1 MATITGIKVG
11 QTTITATYGGV
22 TSTGVTFTVTSIAP
36 TLTFTAT
43 SGTITY
49 NNDRKAIGTVTYK
62 GLNDEAVA
70 GGKAYYLVKTTSGV
84 PTASST
90 EGTGWVEVSNG
101 GTVYATKSG
110 VVTDAGTYYVFL
122 KADAGTNY
130 TSVDPKSG
138 GNKTVSRAT
147 GSAGSVTNPAAQ
159 NYKDGTTTNYTFT
172 IGISDATGTV
182 TYPSSI
188 TVKDASN
195 NTVSGW
201 TISGT
206 TITVPYAQ
214 GAGTYTVTGNIT
226 VAQST
231 NYEAVSATS
240 KAWTITINKVSDA
253 SVTAALSTGTL
264 TYAPNTARTLASVSA
279 THGVSTYYLGYKKG
293 SAATADSQITWGTA
307 NTSSITAVDAGN
319 YYIYKK
325 WTADSNHSNN
335 GTYTQVGSTYRTIG
349 KATGSSGSVS
359 NPAAQNYKDG
369 NTTNYSFTLGIS
381 GATGTVTYPSSIT
394 VKDASNNTVSGWTIS
409 GSTVTVPYSQGAG
422 EYTVTGNIT
431 VAATDNYNAVSATSK
446 SWTIT
451 INKVSDASLTAAL
464 STGTLTYA
472 PSTARTLASVSAT
485 HGVGTYYLGY
495 KKGSAAT
502 ADSQITWGT
511 ANTSSITAVDA
522 GNYYIYKKW
531 TADSN
536 HSNNGTYTQVGS
548 TYRTIGKATGSSG
561 SVSNPAAQNYKDG
574 NTTNYS
580 FTLGISGATGTV
592 TYPSSITVKDAS
604 NNTVSGWTISGSTV
618 TVPYS
623 QGAGE
628 YTVTGNIT
636 VAATDNYN
644 SVSATSKTWTITI
657 NKVADAS
664 VTVTTAANAGSYN
677 SAATLVTAAN
687 SSSHGTS
694 SAKIGYSL
702 GQASSDSD
710 ITWVNVGTA
719 LSLTATANAGTY
731 YIYKKWTADS
741 NHSNNGTYT
750 QVTTL
755 TRSKITGSV
764 GTPVNPEAQNY
775 KDGNTTNYTFTI
787 SMSGNTGTI
796 TYPSSITVKDASNNT
811 VSNWT
816 ISGNTITVPYTQG
829 AGTYTV
835 TGSVSAAA
843 STNYNAVSATSKAWT
858 ITINKVSDASLT
870 AALTSGTLTYN
881 GSNKTLAEVSATHGV
896 GTYYLG
902 YKKGSAAT
910 ADSQITWGTANASSI
925 SASSAGDYYIY
936 YKFSP
941 DANHSNSKTYTQVG
955 STYRTIGKATPT
967 MTLAGETK
975 AYHNTVYVKA
985 TTSVAG
991 KVYWGTTSGTSGM
1004 TNELTVSASTAT
1016 NVTSRNTLGS
1026 TTVYAYF
1033 VPTDTTNYNS
1043 LGNSSD
1049 DHTSA
1054 TMEITKATD
1063 AKVTVTLNTTA
1074 STLIYNPT
1082 TPRTLATAT
1091 QEGTSSY
1098 QLGYKKGSAATS
1110 DSQITWG
1117 TANINTLTAS
1127 DVGTY
1132 YIYYK
1137 FSPDSNHS
1145 NSAGYTQVGTVAIT
1159 KATAT
1164 LPGTISG
1171 DSKEFHEVARAT
1183 VSRDYVGGTL
1193 KYSTDSGST
1202 WNNVTWNSGNLTANP
1217 SKSTLGDMSVI
1228 FKVFNTDGNYSDS
1241 AASSAVTLSVY
1252 ASDDARMEVTL
1263 VSTTLTYNNTNQTI
1277 ASVDTT
1283 NSTKYEGIQTY
1294 NIGYKKGAE
1303 ATADSQITWNNNNS
1317 TPLQAKNAGTYY
1329 VYYKFTSDS
1338 NHSNDKTYT
1347 LVGSVTINQAT
1358 ANLTYST
1365 ESAISLYCTETANAY
1380 NKTDVQKTPTI
1391 ATSAASSTTNGSAA
1405 ITYSTSKSGW
1415 TNNGT
1420 TLTIPANTAAA
1431 TYNITVSATVAA
1443 SPDGNYPA
1451 KTVTNNLTVTI
1462 TEVTLSTVT
1471 LNLSETTVSYG
1482 GSATVSSVIAKYS
1495 NNKTKDV
1502 KDELTPNASS
1512 GNRINAAD
1520 TTIVSIS

>member
-319 YYIYKK
+319 YYVYYKFSPD
-325 WTADSNHSNN
+325 ANHSNSKS
-335 GTYTQVGSTYRTIG
+335 YTQVGSTYRTIG

-394 VKDASNNTVSGWTIS
+394 VTKGGSSVSGWTIS
-409 GSTVTVPYSQGAG
+409 G
-422 EYTVTGNIT
+422 N
-431 VAATDNYNAVSATSK
+431 
-446 SWTIT
+446 TI
-451 INKVSDASLTAAL
+451 
-464 STGTLTYA
+464 
-472 PSTARTLASVSAT
+472 
-485 HGVGTYYLGY
+485 
-495 KKGSAAT
+495 
-502 ADSQITWGT
+502 
-511 ANTSSITAVDA
+511 
-522 GNYYIYKKW
+522 
-531 TADSN
+531 
-536 HSNNGTYTQVGS
+536 
-548 TYRTIGKATGSSG
+548 
-561 SVSNPAAQNYKDG
+561 
-574 NTTNYS
+574 
-580 FTLGISGATGTV
+580 
-592 TYPSSITVKDAS
+592 
-604 NNTVSGWTISGSTV
+604 